1 MFYTLKDKYI
11 LRYPE
16 EDLVKILRDSSY
28 HSEEWEE
35 TDPKEECSKG
45 SKDSSGAVAPV
56 DNLKNTNNSSE
67 ASAGIDSPKDYLKI
81 KENHQ
86 SQVFRIISKPSYRL
100 TKERISNWAHMI

>member
-1 MFYTLKDKYI
+1 MTII
-11 LRYPE
+11 LINS
-16 EDLVKILRDSSY
+16 KILVTIIQIYPKNTIATIDS
-28 HSEEWEE
+28 
-35 TDPKEECSKG
+35 SKG

>member
-1 MFYTLKDKYI
+1 MFHI
-11 LRYPE
+11 IGFLRTTSC
-16 EDLVKILRDSSY
+16 DLFDLQLFP
-28 HSEEWEE
+28 W
-35 TDPKEECSKG
+35 G